1 MNIKSVFTIKS
12 LSARIISTAMVTMMA
27 VSSALT
33 SPIPVHAESI
43 VTYQVT
49 GTYEQTS
56 ARNMLKAINDF
67 RTGSEAWAWNESNT
81 QKVRYTGLSNLVY
94 DYDLEKTAMQRA
106 MEISVLFEH
115 TRPNGSQ
122 CFSAYSQYM
131 YAGENIAYGYSSADS
146 VFRAWQETDDPYEG
160 QGHRRNMLEQG
171 FTCVAVGHVIRNG
184 THYWVQEF
192 RSPTISTAATPA
204 TNSTQAV
211 NVDCLSSKIKS
222 GTSVSRISLDYGE
235 TYDLSKVQEAVF
247 YESVYRPIQTKPI
260 SSFSVSDSS
269 LIDIDKSTL
278 IGKRAGSATID
289 GTLSNGSRFSIPV
302 TVNPVN
308 MYFVD
313 SESIPAQTATG
324 SAVTPDVS
332 LTYNGT
338 PLVNGV
344 DYTVS
349 YSNNVKPG
357 YAYAIV
363 TGKGNFTGTKQFM
376 FYIMKSSKNNSQA
389 KKADSVEQSS
399 AKAPEKIKTFSLSK
413 GKRSISVSW
422 DKVSGA
428 SKYEIQYA
436 TNKKFSDAKTKT
448 FAGSKSSAKIKKLK
462 SGKKYFVRIR
472 CYKNIYGMKVY
483 SGWSKTKKIKVK

>member
-160 QGHRRNMLEQG
+160 QGHRRNMLGQG

-192 RSPTISTAATPA
+192 RSPTVSTAATPA

-247 YESVYRPIQTKPI
+247 YESIYRPIQTKPI
-260 SSFSVSDSS
+260 SSFSVSDSY
-269 LIDIDKSTL
+269 LIEIDKSTL
-278 IGKRAGSATID
+278 KGKNAGSATID
-289 GTLSNGSRFSIPV
+289 GSLSNGSRFSIPV

-376 FYIMKSSKNNSQA
+376 FYIMKSSKNENSG
-389 KKADSVEQSS
+389 KESS
-399 AKAPEKIKTFSLSK
+399 EKAPKKVDSFTLAK
-413 GKRSISVSW
+413 GKRSFSISW